1 MAKATFE
8 ITANGTQAVS
18 TTIWN
23 RHIFDIVDK
32 VPAIYRVWNI
42 GKNMGSD
49 EYIPMCMMLNPCDPE
64 CFDIN
69 PNTLKA
75 IRLPKREVLHLRDAA
90 HYGIDN
96 LEKAEKALAGKSQKK
111 RSLAEQT
118 IDLFRKITIGG
129 ENDDFSKNRNR

>member
-1 MAKATFE
+1 MTETRTKFE
-8 ITANGTQAVS
+8 ISVDGTQAIS
-18 TTIWN
+18 TTLWN
-23 RHIFDIVDK
+23 SHVFDVVDK
-32 VPAIYRVWNI
+32 VASVYRVWNI

-75 IRLPKREVLHLRDAA
+75 IRLPKQDVLLLRDAA

-129 ENDDFSKNRNR
+129 EKE